1 MTKQF
6 SRLIS
11 WGCYLT
17 ILLTP
22 IFAIYLLW
30 NIDLFST
37 QLSHYIRIPIHW
49 HTVTAWQWY
58 LLWGITAAY
67 ISIGLIGLYF
77 LQCAFRN
84 FANGEFFNLT
94 NSRYIRI
101 FSIFLFVQALAKPI
115 YFTLSSVLLSLNH
128 PKGEKIFSI
137 SVGSN
142 EIIIIALAMILWVIS
157 DLLVTASNLKMETEQ
172 YI

>member
-6 SRLIS
+6 SRLIA
-11 WGCYLT
+11 WGCYLM

-22 IFAIYLLW
+22 IFSIYLLW
-30 NIDLFST
+30 DIDLFST
-37 QLSHYIRIPIHW
+37 QLSHYIHLPIHW
-49 HTVTAWQWY
+49 HTVTIWQWY
-58 LLWGITAAY
+58 FQWLMTAAY

-77 LQCAFRN
+77 LHCAFRN
-84 FANGEFFNLT
+84 FANGELFNLV
-94 NSRYIRI
+94 NSHYIRM
-101 FSIFLFVQALAKPI
+101 FSIFLFAQALAKPL

-128 PKGEKIFSI
+128 PDGEKIFSI

-142 EIIIIALAMILWVIS
+142 EIIGIALGMILWVMS
-157 DLLVTASNLKMETEQ
+157 DLLVIASNLKTETEQ